1 MYYSSHVS
9 CRIALF
15 PSQEFYEDQL
25 ITSKNVKNRRNP
37 AWANNPCFGSL
48 ALWDSNGSKLS
59 KKGNGFANKE
69 EVDFVIRVLLTTFAK
84 EYMVRSDVNISIGI
98 ISFYKEQ
105 VKMLKEGLA
114 SVPALRNNSRLDVKI
129 ATGKL
134 SDNY

>member
-1 MYYSSHVS
+1 M
-9 CRIALF
+9 
-15 PSQEFYEDQL
+15 
-25 ITSKNVKNRRNP
+25 
-37 AWANNPCFGSL
+37 
-48 ALWDSNGSKLS
+48 
-59 KKGNGFANKE
+59 
-69 EVDFVIRVLLTTFAK
+69 LLTTFSK